1 MSSPGD
7 PNPLPCGHK
16 GERDCP
22 PQPAVITAEHVAA
35 FTLEQMHSYGEECY
49 QKGRA
54 DQRIDAFQ
62 PKDEPDTV

>member
-22 PQPAVITAEHVAA
+22 PQPAVITAEPVAEKSTGTEEKSSIWDRIPTDPVAA
-35 FTLEQMHSYGEECY
+35 EPS
-49 QKGRA
+49 A
-54 DQRIDAFQ
+54 DDL
-62 PKDEPDTV
+62 